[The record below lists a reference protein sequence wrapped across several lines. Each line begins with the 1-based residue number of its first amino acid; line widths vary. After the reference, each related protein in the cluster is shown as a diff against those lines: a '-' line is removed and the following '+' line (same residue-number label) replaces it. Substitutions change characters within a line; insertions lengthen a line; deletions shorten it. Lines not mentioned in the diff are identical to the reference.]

1 MTDIALVW
9 DPVNGRADFAIANG
23 DLLMDA
29 GLHTSVIL
37 SLFCDRLAAA
47 GDAISDGTDDR
58 RGWWADT
65 PLPGASDPTGGLDL
79 TGSRLWLLARALQTQ
94 ETLNRARSYA
104 REALQWMI
112 DDGAASAVVVIGDWQ
127 GDGGEVLALQI
138 TVTAP
143 DTSVSRFTYSWAWG
157 AL

>member
-112 DDGAASAVVVIGDWQ
+112 DDGIAGSIDIAAAYPDAPTQTLEMTIVINQAGASD
-127 GDGGEVLALQI
+127 
-138 TVTAP
+138 P
-143 DTSVSRFTYSWAWG
+143 YRFVFMWNA
-157 AL
+157 

>member
-1 MTDIALVW
+1 MADIALAW
-9 DPVNGRADFAIANG
+9 NPATSQCDWSMGSG
-23 DLLMDA
+23 DLITGFDLQTA
-29 GLHTSVIL
+29 ILL
-37 SLFCDRLAAA
+37 SLFT
-47 GDAISDGTDDR
+47 DAVATPDYQPPPNDIDR
-58 RGWWADT
+58 RGWWAD
-65 PLPGASDPTGGLDL
+65 AYAADSM
-79 TGSRLWLLARALQTQ
+79 GSNIWQLERGIKNDA
-94 ETLNRARSYA
+94 TLNAAITYA
-104 REALQWMI
+104 KQALQWMI